1 MDVFLWV
8 VLLLA
13 FFAVP
18 KGLYGVWFLV
28 GHPIRGVLGML
39 LLKFL
44 PKTHEI
50 VEDIDLSDIK
60 HEEIS
65 VERLSKQ
72 IKFDLSVIFMLKS
85 QEPKNY

>member
-1 MDVFLWV
+1 MSILDIFLWV

-39 LLKFL
+39 LLKFM

-50 VEDIDLSDIK
+50 VEDIDLSDIR

-65 VERLSKQ
+65 VERLTKQ
-72 IKFDLSVIFMLKS
+72 IKFDLSVIFMIKS
-85 QEPKNY
+85 